1 MSELF
6 GELGIFIY
14 QLPLKTT
21 DIQKNNE
28 FMVIR
33 DSQETKRIKVSLLFD
48 YFSQNSKIDKLK
60 ENIEKTLSEY
70 DEKYVK
76 IYEDFDSFLDIYDD
90 VINNTD
96 TGLIV
101 MFSENEN
108 RINALAEDLM
118 ERGMIIGKIEY
129 NLSDISDKTESS
141 EKSYGEMID
150 LINRLIFDELADSK
164 DLSNISDKIEEFEN
178 DTKEIEEDIIIN
190 KNEIENVNKSLN
202 NDLNDKIQNIT
213 IKLNNGYD
221 KILALIDHYH
231 HIHDKKYS

>member
-1 MSELF
+1 
-6 GELGIFIY
+6 
-14 QLPLKTT
+14 
-21 DIQKNNE
+21 
-28 FMVIR
+28 
-33 DSQETKRIKVSLLFD
+33 
-48 YFSQNSKIDKLK
+48 
-60 ENIEKTLSEY
+60 
-70 DEKYVK
+70 
-76 IYEDFDSFLDIYDD
+76 
-90 VINNTD
+90 
-96 TGLIV
+96 
-101 MFSENEN
+101 
-108 RINALAEDLM
+108 
-118 ERGMIIGKIEY
+118 MIIGKIEY

>member
-150 LINRLIFDELADSK
+150 LINRLIFDELANSK